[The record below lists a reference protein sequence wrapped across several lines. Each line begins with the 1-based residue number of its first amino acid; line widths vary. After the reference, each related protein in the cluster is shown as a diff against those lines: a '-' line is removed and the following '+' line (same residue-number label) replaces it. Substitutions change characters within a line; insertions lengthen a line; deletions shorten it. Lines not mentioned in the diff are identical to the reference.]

1 MTDSSGDAVDRRT
14 FLTVSG
20 AVLGGIATGT
30 EVTVAE
36 SEDQYLVDLD
46 GTSMSE
52 VRSAASEVLHEL
64 EAIDLAVVRAEESA
78 MEDLGAKFEPDLEY
92 ELELPSERA
101 DMPEAAEADPD
112 LGAADTDALLYDAQ
126 WDKQAQDVPDVH
138 ETTRGE
144 DTRVAVID
152 TGIGTFPDDVPS
164 LLDFYLP
171 DNDDVVHPDL
181 DVNLELST
189 SVVDDG
195 TPSDVGF
202 HGTAV
207 AGVIGSKGVGTLGTA
222 PATELVSVRVFEGGF
237 GGTTFGT
244 VVAGINH
251 SIDIDADVANLSLG
265 AYPVPREGLGE
276 FYGGVLNRTAAR
288 ANSNGT
294 LLVAAAGND
303 GADLQNDGD
312 VISLPNEAANT
323 MSISA
328 TGPAGFDPIF
338 GFGPDEPAETP
349 ADYTNYGTNAIEVSA
364 PGGDLRSDD
373 GGSIY
378 DYVLTT
384 SPPLNILLPYIY
396 IAGTSFSAP
405 QVAGAAA
412 LVRSVDPKA
421 PPNKVRS
428 TLERTA
434 VDPKDV
440 PGEKAFHGRGFLD
453 PGDAVDAADKG
464 AGGD

>member
-1 MTDSSGDAVDRRT
+1 MSDNSGGAVDRRT

-20 AVLGGIATGT
+20 AVLGGIAAGT

-36 SEDQYLVDLD
+36 SEDQYIVDLD

-52 VRSAASEVLHEL
+52 VRSAASEVLHQL
-64 EAIDLAVVRAEESA
+64 EDVGIAVVRGEESA
-78 MEDLGAKFEPDLEY
+78 MEDLSARVEPDVEY
-92 ELELPSERA
+92 RLDLPSERA
-101 DMPEAAEADPD
+101 ELPDAADADPD

-126 WDKQAQDVPDVH
+126 WDKQVQDVPEVH

-152 TGIGTFPDDVPS
+152 TGIGTFPEDVPF
-164 LLDFYLP
+164 LLDFYVP
-171 DNDDVVHPDL
+171 DDDVVHPDL

-195 TPSDVGF
+195 TPSDTGF

-222 PATELVSVRVFEGGF
+222 PETELVSVRVFEGGF

-244 VVAGINH
+244 VVAAIDY
-251 SIDIDADVANLSLG
+251 SVDIDADVANLSLG

-276 FYGGVLNRTAAR
+276 FYGGVLNRVAAR
-288 ANSNGT
+288 ANSEGT

-323 MSISA
+323 MSVSA
-328 TGPAGFDPIF
+328 TAPAGFDPIF
-338 GFGPDEPAETP
+338 GFEPEEPAETP
-349 ADYTNYGTNAIEVSA
+349 ASYTNYGTNAIEVSA
-364 PGGDLRSDD
+364 PGGDLRADD
-373 GGSIY
+373 GGEIF

-384 SPPLNILLPYIY
+384 TPPLNILLPYIY

-412 LVRSVDPKA
+412 LVRSVDPNA

-428 TLERTA
+428 VLERTA
-434 VDPKDV
+434 VKPQDL
-440 PGEKAFHGRGFLD
+440 PGDKEFHGRGFLD
-453 PGDAVDAADKG
+453 PGDAVDAAG
-464 AGGD
+464 TGGD